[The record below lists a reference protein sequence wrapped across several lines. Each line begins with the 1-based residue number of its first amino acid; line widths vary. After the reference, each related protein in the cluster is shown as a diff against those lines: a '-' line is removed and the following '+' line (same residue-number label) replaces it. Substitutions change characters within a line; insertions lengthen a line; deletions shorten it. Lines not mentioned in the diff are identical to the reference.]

1 MPLLFLIPLAAITIV
16 IGTKIAIRTKIEN
29 AFASALAEA
38 ISLMV
43 FFIIILLIT
52 LAIGYFFDMNEWI
65 TWMVDFIFII
75 YLLLSIVSLVDM
87 FVSVSGDLN
96 SWGWLL
102 SLLGISIYQIV
113 LTFSSLGVFYGI
125 LALFRSALVQTNGG
139 GFFHWILLNFNSTIS
154 YLFET
159 L

>member
-1 MPLLFLIPLAAITIV
+1 MPVIIIILIATTII
-16 IGTKIAIRTKIEN
+16 IGTKIAIKTKIEN

-38 ISLMV
+38 ISLVV
-43 FFIIILLIT
+43 FFTIILLIII
-52 LAIGYFFDMNEWI
+52 AIGYFFDMNEWV

-75 YLLLSIVSLVDM
+75 YFSLSIISLIDM

-96 SWGWLL
+96 AWGWLL
-102 SLLGISIYQIV
+102 SLLGISIYQIA

-125 LALFRSALVQTNGG
+125 LALFRSVLVQKNGG

-154 YLFET
+154 YLFG
-159 L
+159 